1 VNEIK
6 NIKMEKN
13 LKSTSRFLS
22 LVLRHKPEEIGL
34 QLDENGWASVDELI
48 EKVNAKGN
56 NVDIDLLNE
65 IVETNDKKRFAFN
78 DDKTKIRASQG
89 HSIEI
94 DLALQPIA
102 PPDVLYHGTATRFVE
117 SILKEGLI
125 KQQRQHVH
133 LSEKLETATAV
144 GARHGKPTIL
154 IVDAKQMYE
163 DGFLFYK
170 SENNVF
176 LTDCVGVKYIMNN
189 QNYL

>member
-1 VNEIK
+1 
-6 NIKMEKN
+6 MENN
-13 LKSTSRFLS
+13 LKSTSKFLS
-22 LVLRHKPEEIGL
+22 LVLRHNPAQIGL
-34 QLDENGWASVDELI
+34 QLDENGWAIVDELI
-48 EKVNAKGN
+48 KKVNAKGN
-56 NVDIDLLNE
+56 KIDIDLLNE

-94 DLALQPIA
+94 DLALKPIE
-102 PPDVLYHGTATRFVE
+102 PPDNLYHGTATRFVE
-117 SILKEGLI
+117 SILKEGLT

-154 IVDAKQMYE
+154 MVNAKQMHE

-170 SENNVF
+170 SENDVF
-176 LTDCVGVKYIMNN
+176 LTDAVPLNYIS
-189 QNYL
+189 QN

>member
-1 VNEIK
+1 
-6 NIKMEKN
+6 MEKN
-13 LKSTSRFLS
+13 LKNTSKFLS
-22 LVLRHKPEEIGL
+22 LVLRHNPAQIGL
-34 QLDENGWASVDELI
+34 QLDENGWESVDELI

-56 NVDIDLLNE
+56 TLYIDLLNE

-94 DLALQPIA
+94 DLVLKPIE
-102 PPDVLYHGTATRFVE
+102 PPDILYHGTATRFVD
-117 SILKEGLI
+117 SILKEGLT

-154 IVDAKQMYE
+154 MVNAKQMHE

-170 SENNVF
+170 SENDVW
-176 LTDCVGVKYIMNN
+176 LTDAVPLNYIS
-189 QNYL
+189 QN

>member
-1 VNEIK
+1 
-6 NIKMEKN
+6 MEKN
-13 LKSTSRFLS
+13 VKSTSKFLS

-34 QLDENGWASVDELI
+34 VLDENGWVSVDELI
-48 EKVNAKGN
+48 QKINDI
-56 NVDIDLLNE
+56 DIDLLNE

-94 DLALQPIA
+94 DLDLGPSI

-117 SILKEGLI
+117 SILKVGLT

-144 GARHGKPTIL
+144 GARHGKPVIL
-154 IVDAKQMYE
+154 IVDAKQMQE
-163 DGFLFYK
+163 DGFLFYQ
-170 SENNVF
+170 SENNVW
-176 LTDCVGVKYIMNN
+176 LTDNVEVKYIANN
-189 QNYL
+189 QDYL